1 VIDVGSAD
9 IMTTLLLLKEEVEHH
24 HRSEMKMVFSR
35 ATEAHLIA
43 KDIGSCVAMQSLPF
57 RDADEM

>member
-24 HRSEMKMVFSR
+24 HQSEMKMVFSR

-43 KDIGSCVAMQSLPF
+43 KDIGSRVASISPA
-57 RDADEM
+57 RDADEV